1 MVQEE
6 EPGFIDPICGMTV
19 FPSRTRFSCERN
31 GEMHYFCSEYCLQKF
46 RESGSISP
54 HTESTAFSQTSIV
67 YFCPM
72 CPDVRQET
80 PGACPHCGMSLQAE
94 SADAGI
100 SPEFKDMQ
108 WRLWLGVVL
117 TFPLVLLAMG
127 EMSSQD
133 KVFFFVPRY
142 LSPWIQFALATAVLI
157 WSGQPIF
164 LRAVQS
170 VRNHSWNM
178 FTLIGLGSSV
188 AYLVSVVG
196 LFVPHVF
203 PETFLGHHGQ
213 VPIYF
218 EAAAVIVTLVI
229 LGQVIELRARLKTGD
244 AIRSLLE
251 MVPAKAHVISPSGSE
266 ADVPLDEVCV
276 GDKLRVLP
284 GERVPVDGSIVEG
297 FAAIDE
303 SAFTGESIPVEK
315 SPGDA
320 VIGGSMNGMGTFVMI
335 AERVGSDTLLAQ
347 IIQTVRDTQRSRAP
361 IQRTVDKVAAFFV
374 PAVMGISMLAFV
386 VWLIW
391 GPEPRFSHALLS
403 AVSVLII
410 ACPCALGLATPMS
423 IMVAV
428 GVGARHGILVRK
440 AEIFELLS
448 RVDTIIIDKT
458 GTLTEGKPKLV
469 SVINLAWCPQSELLA
484 LAAGLEQSSEHP
496 LAAAIV
502 QGVRAR
508 GVALPAS
515 AESFHYHPGKGVEGV
530 ASGRKVILGNRRFLE
545 EQNVVLTELD
555 RQAEIL
561 RQEGQ
566 TVVYVAVD
574 GRPAGVLGIADSL
587 RESAPEAVQILQ
599 KHGIQVI
606 MATGDHLKTA
616 QTIASQLRITEIY
629 SDLLPNDKRDIVL
642 QLKKK
647 GQKVAMAGDGVNDAP
662 ALACAD
668 VGLAMGTGAGLAVE
682 SAGVTV
688 LRGDVLGIVKA
699 YLLSRATV
707 RNVWENLFFAFAYNL
722 VCVPVAA
729 GVLYPYWGI
738 VLNPMFGAFA
748 MSFSSVSVVLNALR
762 LRKVKL
768 NVAGRHAS

>member
-1 MVQEE
+1 MQEE
-6 EPGFIDPICGMTV
+6 ETGVIDPICGMTV
-19 FPSRTRFSCERN
+19 FPSKARFSCERN
-31 GEMHYFCSEYCLQKF
+31 GETYYFCSEYCLKKF
-46 RESGSISP
+46 RESSTVSP
-54 HTESTAFSQTSIV
+54 RTDSLAHSQTGTT

-80 PGACPHCGMSLQAE
+80 PGACPHCGMSLQPE

-100 SPEFKDMQ
+100 SPEYKDMQ
-108 WRLWLGVVL
+108 RRLWLGVVL
-117 TFPLVLLAMG
+117 TFPIVLLAMG

-251 MVPAKAHVISPSGSE
+251 MVPAKAHVISSSGSE
-266 ADVPLDEVCV
+266 ADVPLDKVCV

-284 GERVPVDGSIVEG
+284 GERVPVDGTIVEG
-297 FAAIDE
+297 FATIDE

-320 VIGGSMNGMGTFVMI
+320 VIGGSMNGMGAFVMI

-347 IIQTVRDTQRSRAP
+347 IIQTVRETQRSRAP

-374 PAVMGISMLAFV
+374 PAVVGISMLAFV

-440 AEIFELLS
+440 AEVFELLS
-448 RVDTIIIDKT
+448 RVDTLVMDKT

-496 LAAAIV
+496 LAGAIV

-515 AESFHYHPGKGVEGV
+515 AESFSYHPGKGVEGI
-530 ASGRKVILGNRRFLE
+530 ASGRKVVLGNRRFLE

-574 GRPAGVLGIADSL
+574 GRPAGILGIADSL
-587 RESAPEAVQILQ
+587 RVSAPEAVQILQ

-606 MATGDHLKTA
+606 MATGDNLKTA
-616 QTIASQLRITEIY
+616 QTIASQLRITEVY

-668 VGLAMGTGAGLAVE
+668 VGLAMGTGAALAVE

-768 NVAGRHAS
+768 NVV